1 MARGSFGS
9 GLRVWPNPGRRLACS
24 RRRAPL
30 RPVGD
35 QMMQYL
41 RLSAI
46 ALAFAGLG
54 AGAVTAYRFTAAG
67 PSAACRATAAAY
79 APLELLF
86 GLGKQGGGE
95 VSEEEW
101 RAFLETEVTP
111 RFPDGLTV
119 VAAHGQ
125 WRARSGEIA
134 REPPRALVI
143 WHRRGAGGEADIE
156 AIRNAYK
163 TQFRQESVMRV
174 D

>member
-1 MARGSFGS
+1 
-9 GLRVWPNPGRRLACS
+9 
-24 RRRAPL
+24 
-30 RPVGD
+30 
-35 QMMQYL
+35 MMQYL

-54 AGAVTAYRFTAAG
+54 AGAVTAYRFTAAV
-67 PSAACRATAAAY
+67 PSAACRASAAAY
-79 APLELLF
+79 ARLELLF

-125 WRARSGEIA
+125 WRARSGEVA
-134 REPPRALVI
+134 REPSRVLVI
-143 WHRRGAGGEADIE
+143 WYRREADSEAGIE
-156 AIRNAYK
+156 AIRQAYK
-163 TQFRQESVMRV
+163 AQFQQESVMRV
-174 D
+174 DGTSCVSF